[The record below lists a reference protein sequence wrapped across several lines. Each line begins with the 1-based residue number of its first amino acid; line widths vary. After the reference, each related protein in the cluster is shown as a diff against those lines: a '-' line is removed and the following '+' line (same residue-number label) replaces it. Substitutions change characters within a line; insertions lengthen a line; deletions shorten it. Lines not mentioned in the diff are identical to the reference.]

1 MIKKEDET
9 LYPSS
14 SAMLRELV
22 HHFPLLSVNCFDVK
36 MMVGGDNG
44 YAIVNIES
52 FSS

>member
-1 MIKKEDET
+1 

-14 SAMLRELV
+14 SAMLREFV
-22 HHFPLLSVNCFDVK
+22 HHFPLLSLNCFDVK
-36 MMVGGDNG
+36 MTVEEDNG